1 MEASAAYVYLVPRRK
16 GGKAMVIKSRRLIVE
31 TLTPQEFAAFGEVIE
46 IDNRQYTSINN
57 GLAHRY
63 HKLATADVLDE
74 GGEAIISI
82 FKACIPSFPLII
94 DSLERHPLGSQA
106 FIPLLG
112 NPFLILVAPK
122 GDSPKSS
129 KIRAFVTNGRQG
141 VNYFKGVWHFPLLA
155 LVERDQLLVIDRDG
169 VGDNC
174 ETKAC
179 DGGAVELHKESILLP
194 LY

>member
-1 MEASAAYVYLVPRRK
+1 
-16 GGKAMVIKSRRLIVE
+16 MVIKTRRLTVE
-31 TLTPQEFAAFGEVIE
+31 MLTPQGFSPFGEVIE
-46 IDNRQYTSINN
+46 TDNHHYTTINS

-63 HKLATADVLDE
+63 HKLAIADVQDE

-82 FKACIPSFPLII
+82 FKARIPNFPVII

-112 NPFLILVAPK
+112 NPFLIVVAPQ
-122 GDSPKSS
+122 GDAPKSS
-129 KIRAFVTNGRQG
+129 KVRAFVTNGHQG
-141 VNYFKGVWHFPLLA
+141 VNYFKGVWHYPLLA
-155 LVERDQLLVIDRDG
+155 LVERDQFLVIDRDG

-179 DGGAVELHKESILLP
+179 DGAKFELCKEAIPASTLLG
-194 LY
+194 LSWR